1 MLLDQHLQRIIRK
14 RLSEFAV
21 HSLDVGPHRHA
32 AVVAALAEEGL
43 GARVDGLAVPD
54 HWSND
59 AAIIVTRRA
68 ETLSN
73 HAGQWALPG
82 GRVDPGESIEQAA
95 LRELREE
102 VGLELPENAVLGRLD
117 DFVTRSGYV
126 ISPVVAWAGTAP
138 ELQAND
144 AEVAGIHRIRLEE
157 FMRADSPM
165 LEPTEDPARP
175 ILRMPV
181 GRSWIAAP
189 TAAVIYQF
197 REVCLAGRPTR
208 VAHFDQPMF
217 ARR

>member
-1 MLLDQHLQRIIRK
+1 MLLDQQLQRLIRQ

-21 HSLDVGPHRHA
+21 QSLEVGPHRHA
-32 AVVAALAEEGL
+32 AVVIALVEEGM
-43 GARVDGLAVPD
+43 GGQVDGLAIPGR
-54 HWSND
+54 WSTD

-68 ETLSN
+68 ETLTN
-73 HAGQWALPG
+73 QAGQWALPG
-82 GRVDPGESIEQAA
+82 GRVDPGETIEHAA
-95 LRELREE
+95 LRELHEE
-102 VGLELPENAVLGRLD
+102 VGLDLPESALLGRLD

-138 ELQAND
+138 ELHAND

-197 REVCLAGRPTR
+197 REVCLEGRPTR